1 MDKAIKERRRFIMI
15 AGIAKVLLTTFLTE
29 KVVISLMLKMAEYL
43 AAKSSNSLDNEIVKI
58 LQDAYDKK

>member
-1 MDKAIKERRRFIMI
+1 MI

-43 AAKSSNSLDNEIVKI
+43 AARSSNSLDNDVVKI